1 VTIGRN
7 VPLDEADGRIWAQS
21 LIRKKRI
28 ILAGDLDA
36 VDQIEMAR
44 QISVWRSAFW
54 AAESLCRA
62 AMVRKPRN

>member
-1 VTIGRN
+1 MAVYGHK
-7 VPLDEADGRIWAQS
+7 

-44 QISVWRSAFW
+44 QISVLAQRILGGRGPLPGSDGPKTAQLICLVGQI
-54 AAESLCRA
+54 SSR
-62 AMVRKPRN
+62 